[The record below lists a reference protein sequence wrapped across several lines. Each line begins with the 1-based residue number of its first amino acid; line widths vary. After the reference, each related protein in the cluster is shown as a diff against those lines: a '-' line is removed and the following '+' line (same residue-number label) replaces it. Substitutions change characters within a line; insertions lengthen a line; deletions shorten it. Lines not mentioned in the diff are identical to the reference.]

1 MSACAVPAALRL
13 PAAAALSSRAAS
25 GRTLTVRS
33 VATPRRAVAA
43 APRRAAARHAAA
55 PRATPHHP
63 TRRGPAPAGAF
74 FKDLQKAFGGGG
86 GSDDAAPSP
95 PAPAKAALT
104 EEEAAAAL
112 GLAPPYSVVRRTEA
126 YELRVYGSYTAATT
140 PYVQRP
146 DGLQRLAEY
155 CDGANADAAPLAA
168 TQPLTM
174 RYDPAPGVRRGAA
187 AAPQLKLRLR
197 ALLASR
203 TQRVS
208 CVH

>member
-1 MSACAVPAALRL
+1 MSSCAVPSALRP
-13 PAAAALSSRAAS
+13 PATAALSTRGAS
-25 GRTLTVRS
+25 GRTL
-33 VATPRRAVAA
+33 ATRAPVPPRRAVAA
-43 APRRAAARHAAA
+43 PPRAAARHAAPYHTTA
-55 PRATPHHP
+55 RLP
-63 TRRGPAPAGAF
+63 TRRGPAPAAAF

-86 GSDDAAPSP
+86 GSDDAAPSSP
-95 PAPAKAALT
+95 PAKPAKAALT

-174 RYDPAPGVRRGAA
+174 RYDPAPGVRCGCA
-187 AAPQLKLRLR
+187 
-197 ALLASR
+197 R
-203 TQRVS
+203 T
-208 CVH
+208 